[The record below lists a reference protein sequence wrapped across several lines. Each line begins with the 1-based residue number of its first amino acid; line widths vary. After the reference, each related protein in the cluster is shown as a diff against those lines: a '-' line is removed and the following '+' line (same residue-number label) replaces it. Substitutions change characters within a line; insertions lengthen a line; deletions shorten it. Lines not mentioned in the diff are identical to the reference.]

1 MSHCLAPA
9 LDWAVKTCR
18 RVVPGEGE
26 PIVAI
31 GPEKEKLTVYK
42 AESAVIEYLYT
53 RQEEVKPWGSS
64 QPPFQFDEGFG
75 KAHRGLG

>member
-1 MSHCLAPA
+1 
-9 LDWAVKTCR
+9 VKTCR

-53 RQEEVKPWGSS
+53 CQEEVRTWGSFR
-64 QPPFQFDEGFG
+64 PPFQFDEGFG
-75 KAHRGLG
+75 EALRGLG